1 MTKPSKRKLFS
12 ESAKALLSKTLDKVD
27 DVELGTNGQI
37 ESLIEQTVSGNTSK
51 SDTNQICESGEVKS
65 RDQEQEVSY
74 SHSGQIISQPTYDK
88 YLSTDEHQREANFR
102 DLIGDNEDT
111 KMTVID
117 QFSAGEET
125 IPKSF
130 SHEALVAEHVERRHG
145 CSQFNEYVLTGDDNI
160 QLSHEALVAE
170 HVERGHGCSRF
181 NEYVLTGDDNIQLI
195 GWEASPESY
204 LAENQLVDGA
214 QSRNCCRPGENTQ
227 GREPHSV
234 SEFLFSPTNSERS
247 ELSLHSRSTEGKS
260 FFKTNSKHELIRCKN
275 ERALYSIHLGSMW
288 AGMVEPVRT
297 FVSENA
303 MLANTDACFNLNSDP
318 VTVCSQYLVREIHIN
333 EAV

>member
-1 MTKPSKRKLFS
+1 MLSLFSEVWKRLSQHDPKEPMPTIETAINQRLLTSVTISEVLLITALVTVILILIVTICLRRKLFS

-37 ESLIEQTVSGNTSK
+37 ESLIEQTVSGNASK

-145 CSQFNEYVLTGDDNI
+145 CSRFNEYFLTGDDNI

-170 HVERGHGCSRF
+170 HVERGHGCSWF

-247 ELSLHSRSTEGKS
+247 ELSLHSRSTGIS
-260 FFKTNSKHELIRCKN
+260 RYFIY
-275 ERALYSIHLGSMW
+275 YSVCWLFS
-288 AGMVEPVRT
+288 
-297 FVSENA
+297 
-303 MLANTDACFNLNSDP
+303 ACSP
-318 VTVCSQYLVREIHIN
+318 S
-333 EAV
+333 